1 MKMKYFLAIMFVLCA
16 FWAIDILPVW
26 GGDTFPIDYPCWM
39 WELSFLRNFRALF

>member
-26 GGDTFPIDYPCWM
+26 GET
-39 WELSFLRNFRALF
+39 LSQSITLVGCGRSLF